1 MGKRTNLEI
10 IASQEFDCLR
20 EDLLFAWNTR
30 KRRDNGSDYLVEHF
44 VSELTDLCTA
54 FNGLSEQDLEFLGD
68 QVAKEYEEIASWL
81 LECGEILASMDL
93 TTLFQLI
100 GSTIFIDM
108 EWGAMDSGVERY
120 SPGLA
125 KLMMQDTIDS
135 ERVDE
140 ILAKF
145 DVGAQ

>member
-1 MGKRTNLEI
+1 
-10 IASQEFDCLR
+10 
-20 EDLLFAWNTR
+20 
-30 KRRDNGSDYLVEHF
+30 
-44 VSELTDLCTA
+44 
-54 FNGLSEQDLEFLGD
+54 
-68 QVAKEYEEIASWL
+68 
-81 LECGEILASMDL
+81 
-93 TTLFQLI
+93 
-100 GSTIFIDM
+100 
-108 EWGAMDSGVERY
+108 MDSGVERY